1 MMFEIK
7 NHKSHYYSILYHLQ
21 RLYNL
26 GARKIVV
33 ANVGPI
39 GCIPSQRDAHPAEGD
54 NCITFANQMAL
65 SFNTQLKGLI
75 AELNSNL
82 GGSIFVYADIYHILA
97 DMLVNYAAFGMYMV

>member
-1 MMFEIK
+1 M
-7 NHKSHYYSILYHLQ
+7 
-21 RLYNL
+21 

-54 NCITFANQMAL
+54 SCITFANQMAL
-65 SFNTQLKGLI
+65 SFNAQLKGLI

-82 GGSIFVYADIYHILA
+82 AGSIFVYADIYHILA
-97 DMLVNYAAFGMYMV
+97 DMLVNYAAFGMYTV